1 MLQYNTK
8 HNIIFSIILA
18 SLAMIVT
25 FVGCTD
31 DFINTEEIPD
41 AKVKIKGE
49 VIFKPL
55 VTTKVQTRTEAPEG
69 TKYKGIKSL
78 YVFFFDSKGTLNKD
92 YSGDV
97 NFTPTPSE
105 GSTHEHVTFTK
116 EIQTGEYYI
125 YAVANISDEQK
136 SDLTKVETIE
146 GLKKFKLV
154 WNDDITKDLEM
165 FGVFKLGGAG
175 TTPGNEGFEA
185 DELLTI
191 TPTTKNIHSWVRR
204 AVSKVTVDFDGTNLK
219 EDVTVY
225 IKNAVLKDVASGAL
239 LGTNSFAVNVD
250 NTENT
255 DNTDNTNN
263 IICTSSDYSISYG
276 KGDDYNSWPTVT
288 KTQTFTPNIWEDSSV
303 TSFHDDNAKALPC
316 YENMQG
322 THEDKSKLQD
332 TDGDGII
339 DSKTKDGVDNGT
351 YLEVEGYYVANRL
364 NINQRVKSFTASCLE
379 IMRQIISI

>member
-25 FVGCTD
+25 LVGCTD

-146 GLKKFKLV
+146 GLKK
-154 WNDDITKDLEM
+154 I
-165 FGVFKLGGAG
+165 
-175 TTPGNEGFEA
+175 
-185 DELLTI
+185 
-191 TPTTKNIHSWVRR
+191 
-204 AVSKVTVDFDGTNLK
+204 
-219 EDVTVY
+219 
-225 IKNAVLKDVASGAL
+225 
-239 LGTNSFAVNVD
+239 
-250 NTENT
+250 
-255 DNTDNTNN
+255 
-263 IICTSSDYSISYG
+263 
-276 KGDDYNSWPTVT
+276 
-288 KTQTFTPNIWEDSSV
+288 QT
-303 TSFHDDNAKALPC
+303 
-316 YENMQG
+316 
-322 THEDKSKLQD
+322 
-332 TDGDGII
+332 
-339 DSKTKDGVDNGT
+339 
-351 YLEVEGYYVANRL
+351 
-364 NINQRVKSFTASCLE
+364 CLE
-379 IMRQIISI
+379 